1 MTIINILEKLGP
13 SAIVFIVGLT
23 VCGIFGYFTPKNI
36 DGKLYGR
43 KKLNKFISCLM
54 AIVFYFTTIITIGA
68 RLAEEF
74 AIYFDTHGDN
84 GDYGLGVAVMML
96 LFISMFVGALFYG
109 FEKTMESAKKA
120 RLQEKIEKQ
129 EFNDFCDSIL
139 VEAEEL

>member
-13 SAIVFIVGLT
+13 SAVVFIVGLT

-43 KKLNKFISCLM
+43 KKLNKFTSCLM
-54 AIVFYFTTIITIGA
+54 ATIFYFTTIITIGA

-109 FEKTMESAKKA
+109 FGKTMESAKKA
-120 RLQEKIEKQ
+120 RLQEKLEKQ
-129 EFNDFCDSIL
+129 EFDDFCDSIL